1 MNEQIFLKEYAD
13 TRLSDWWEKSERRLR
28 GEMLELIAKLNQTP
42 LAQLDQFTVGEHTDQ
57 SDGWLGARLVF
68 AIKNRVRATKKSFC
82 LSLALNPEMI
92 TASIC
97 HELNPIGRSGGGR
110 WSASVEELL
119 EWLEG
124 LEEQQL
130 RTLVDQ
136 KLEMRRVNGRPKQR
150 SARRPRDYG

>member
-1 MNEQIFLKEYAD
+1 MNEQIFLHEYAD
-13 TRLSDWWEKSERRLR
+13 ARLRDWWQESAPRLR

-97 HELNPIGRSGGGR
+97 HELNPLPGGGR
-110 WSASVEELL
+110 WGATVEELL
-119 EWLEG
+119 KWLEG
-124 LEEQQL
+124 LEEQPL
-130 RTLVDQ
+130 RAVVDQ
-136 KLEMRRVNGRPKQR
+136 RLELRRVNGQLTQRP
-150 SARRPRDYG
+150 ARRPCDYG